1 MKKQKN
7 PRLSDLIKDE
17 KLRNQITSALYSDK
31 PILGPDGG
39 IFTDLLQ
46 AMVNASLEGELDH
59 HLTEEKHSKNKNRR
73 NGHIEKTVKSLGGEL
88 KIKTPRDR
96 TSSFEPKLV
105 CKREKELKGGLENVI
120 LTLYAQGNSNE
131 DIYRMLHKMY
141 GIDYSTSAIS
151 RITDR
156 VWPEIMTW
164 QQRPLKSCYAILY
177 LDGIF
182 FRVQE
187 DGRFQERTLYSVYG
201 VDVEGN
207 RDVLGL
213 YLEKRESAQ
222 QWMLVLEDLK
232 RRGLEDVFFVCIDGL
247 PGFKKA
253 IHSALPQAIIQR
265 CIVHKVRNSVRFV
278 GDKDYRPLCKDLRK
292 VYQSSNREQAALALE
307 EFEKK
312 WGERGERIA
321 ELWRKDWD
329 DLMAFMDYSEGLRRM
344 IYTTNPVENLHRIIR
359 KVVKSKG
366 AWISQRALTK
376 QLFLA
381 LMQNEKSWKRKAFKW
396 KAIQENLGLMFGD
409 RFLKWLDK

>member
-1 MKKQKN
+1 MKKKKS

-17 KLRNQITSALYSDK
+17 DLWKQIQEALYSDK
-31 PILGPDGG
+31 PLLGPEGG
-39 IFTDLLQ
+39 VFTDLLQ

-59 HLTEEKHSKNKNRR
+59 HLEKEKKNEASNRR
-73 NGHIEKTVKSLGGEL
+73 NGHIEKTVKSSAGALQV
-88 KIKTPRDR
+88 KTPRDR
-96 TSSFEPKLV
+96 LSNFDPKLIK
-105 CKREKELKGGLENVI
+105 KREKALKGGLDNLI

-131 DIYRMLHKMY
+131 DIYRMLQKMY
-141 GIDYSTSAIS
+141 GIEYSTSAIS
-151 RITDR
+151 RITER
-156 VWPEIMTW
+156 VWPEIMAW
-164 QQRPLKSCYAILY
+164 QQRPVKPCYAILY

-187 DGRFQERTLYSVYG
+187 DGRFQERTLYSIYG
-201 VDVEGN
+201 VDAEGN

-213 YLEKRESAQ
+213 YLDKRESAN

-232 RRGLEDVFFVCIDGL
+232 RRGLKDVFFVCIDGL

-253 IHSALPQAIIQR
+253 IHSVFDQAIVQR

-278 GDKDYRPLCKDLRK
+278 SDKDYRPLCKDLRK
-292 VYQSSNREQAALALE
+292 VYQSANREQAVLALE

-312 WGERGERIA
+312 WGSRGERIA
-321 ELWRKDWD
+321 ELWRKDWEE
-329 DLMAFMDYSEGLRRM
+329 LMAFMDYSEDLRRM
-344 IYTTNPVENLHRIIR
+344 IYTTNPVENLHRVIR

-376 QLFLA
+376 QIFLT
-381 LMQNEKSWKRKAFKW
+381 LMQNEKSWKRRAYKW
-396 KAIQENLGLMFGD
+396 KAIQENLGLVFGD